1 MPRRSAYCRMALLWF
16 SVEYCWCSVDIL
28 TYCAARIRGRPVSS
42 PSWPRLPL
50 SVNYPVLPHLGR
62 GPAVVLSP
70 RMSAEDGRRRSYGL
84 RSEEHTS
91 ELQSLMRIS
100 YDGFCLKKKDK
111 K

>member
-1 MPRRSAYCRMALLWF
+1 MPRRSAYCRMASLWF

-50 SVNYPVLPHLGR
+50 SVNYPVLPHL
-62 GPAVVLSP
+62 
-70 RMSAEDGRRRSYGL
+70 
-84 RSEEHTS
+84 RSEENTS

-100 YDGFCLKKKDK
+100 YAVFCFKKKNNNTDTHYTRHSTYIDVR
-111 K
+111 

>member
-1 MPRRSAYCRMALLWF
+1 MASLWF

-50 SVNYPVLPHLGR
+50 SAHYPVLPHLGR
-62 GPAVVLSP
+62 GPAVVRSP

-84 RSEEHTS
+84 SV
-91 ELQSLMRIS
+91 IS
-100 YDGFCLKKKDK
+100 YKGRREEVGEGSGRDRACESISIPGVAVYYK
-111 K
+111 